1 MQKVRLCKSIAIE
14 PLTVEA
20 VDVAVAEHGGGEAG
34 AVGAGRLLVGADG
47 LVRVEE
53 RLKKTISMLIWSP
66 L

>member
-1 MQKVRLCKSIAIE
+1 MS
-14 PLTVEA
+14 
-20 VDVAVAEHGGGEAG
+20 VAEHGGGEAG